1 MAIGASSEIVI
12 VGGGFSGLSA
22 ALELSARGLA
32 VTVLEAEAEVGGLA
46 GSFEVGGVKLEKFY
60 HHWFTN
66 DRHVMELI
74 EELGLSDQVLLR
86 TSNTG
91 MYHAN
96 RSYRLSKPLD
106 LLKFTPLGLIDRIR
120 LGLLVFQARAVR
132 DWMALETLTAEEWLI
147 SLCGRKVYSVVWEPL
162 LKGKFGPV
170 AGEISA
176 VWFWNKLALRG
187 GSRGKGGK
195 EMLAYFRGGFAALAA
210 ALCRRIVAKGGTVL
224 TGTRA
229 TGLVVDQDRVVA
241 VETSR
246 GRIPARAVI
255 LTTALPEA
263 AGLMAPHLPAATLER
278 LQAIRYLAN
287 VCLVL
292 DLKRS
297 LSETYWLNVNDPSF
311 PFVGVIEHTNFEPTE
326 SYGGRHIVYLSRYL
340 PESDAL
346 YQMDDAALCDYALP
360 FLQRM
365 FPEFR
370 RDWIN
375 RATVWRARY
384 AQPVVER
391 GYSRL
396 IPPSS
401 GLPGTPGNVFF
412 CSMAQIYPED
422 RGTNYAIRNGR
433 AIGREVAGAL
443 AAGPGP
449 AAT

>member
-1 MAIGASSEIVI
+1 MDHDLSSEIVI

-22 ALELSARGLA
+22 ALELTARGFS

-66 DRHVMELI
+66 DRHVMTLI
-74 EELGLSDQVLLR
+74 DELGLADQVLLR
-86 TSNTG
+86 TSKTG

-96 RSYRLSKPLD
+96 RTFRLSKPLD
-106 LLKFTPLGLIDRIR
+106 LLKFTPLGVIDRLR

-132 DWMALETLTAEEWLI
+132 DWMALESRTAEDWLI
-147 SLCGRKVYSVVWEPL
+147 GLCGRKVYSVVWEPL

-187 GSRGKGGK
+187 GSRGKDGQ
-195 EMLAYFRGGFAALAA
+195 ERLAYFRGGFAALAA
-210 ALCRRIVAKGGTVL
+210 AVCRRIEAGGGTVR
-224 TGTRA
+224 TGVRA
-229 TGLVVDQDRVVA
+229 TGLVVDRGRVVA
-241 VETSR
+241 VDTSQ
-246 GRIPARAVI
+246 GRMAAGAVI
-255 LTTALPEA
+255 FTSALPEIA
-263 AGLMAPHLPAATLER
+263 EVMAPHLPAADIER
-278 LQAIRYLAN
+278 MRAIRYLAN

-297 LSETYWLNVNDPSF
+297 LSGTYWLNVNDAAF
-311 PFVGVIEHTNFEPTE
+311 PFVGVIEHTNFEPPE
-326 SYGGRHIVYLSRYL
+326 SYGGRHIVYLSKYL

-365 FPEFR
+365 FPDFR

-384 AQPVVER
+384 SQPVVEKH
-391 GYSRL
+391 YSRM
-396 IPPSS
+396 IPPTATA
-401 GLPGTPGNVFF
+401 LGNAFI

-433 AIGREVAGAL
+433 AIGRQVAEAL
-443 AAGPGP
+443 GTPS
-449 AAT
+449 AATAG